1 MGYERVNILEL
12 EHVVRFRAWASGGHT
27 HWRYRRVCYGTH
39 AGGWFAQ
46 RVGQAWSGVWL
57 VPDERAACDL
67 ITRWMAAGEWQR
79 TPATYD
85 GRQQPVDGGTW
96 FLSGNQWVLGE
107 PVEGFT
113 GKVVRNGGS

>member
-1 MGYERVNILEL
+1 
-12 EHVVRFRAWASGGHT
+12 
-27 HWRYRRVCYGTH
+27 
-39 AGGWFAQ
+39 
-46 RVGQAWSGVWL
+46 
-57 VPDERAACDL
+57 
-67 ITRWMAAGEWQR
+67 MAAGEWQR

-113 GKVVRNGGS
+113 GKVVRNGEA